1 MTKDKIKTA
10 IKYATTAH
18 LGQTRKGGKNI
29 PYISH
34 PIAVMN
40 IVKSKG
46 YGAEVQMASVLHDV
60 VEDCEGY
67 TLNDLSNEFGTAVAL
82 MVDYVSEA
90 DKSLTWKERKVD
102 YIKRLKEAPFEAV
115 VVSAA
120 DKLHNL
126 RCTLEDFNTEG
137 KSAFNMFNSSADG
150 QFWFYES
157 LIEIYKSHLLF
168 SFTDEME
175 SILKIVKKQFDV

>member
-67 TLNDLSNEFGTAVAL
+67 TLNDLS
-82 MVDYVSEA
+82 
-90 DKSLTWKERKVD
+90 KS
-102 YIKRLKEAPFEAV
+102 
-115 VVSAA
+115 
-120 DKLHNL
+120 
-126 RCTLEDFNTEG
+126 G
-137 KSAFNMFNSSADG
+137 
-150 QFWFYES
+150 S
-157 LIEIYKSHLLF
+157 LIKPFQPTVVRGF
-168 SFTDEME
+168 S
-175 SILKIVKKQFDV
+175 K